1 MDRKDLKVGGCYN
14 FTYFSDDLT
23 DLRYNHRDVFFN
35 VIVAK

>member
-1 MDRKDLKVGGCYN
+1 MDRKDLKVGDCYN